1 MLRTPVDKT
10 TLGDYIGEAD
20 EFNKRVMHAMV
31 DSTDMTN
38 CTLDQALR
46 RSPRGGVSGVLW
58 RFR

>member
-20 EFNKRVMHAMV
+20 EFHKKVMHAMV

-38 CTLDQALR
+38 CTLDQGLR
-46 RSPRGGVSGVLW
+46 KSPPSM
-58 RFR
+58 